1 MNSYAEMHF
10 ETHIR
15 KRGLPYESEGKQVA
29 RIAASLRPR
38 RAKKES
44 RIRLA
49 ARWLGDFVAGL
60 RCQLGNRLASKPT
73 PKPC

>member
-10 ETHIR
+10 ETQIR
-15 KRGLPYESEGKQVA
+15 GRGFPYESEGKQVA

-44 RIRLA
+44 RIQHVA
-49 ARWLGDFVAGL
+49 VWLGDLVAGL
-60 RCQLGNRLASKPT
+60 RCRLESRLASEPAPT
-73 PKPC
+73 PC

>member
-15 KRGLPYESEGKQVA
+15 KRGLPYESEGKQIA

-38 RAKKES
+38 REKKES
-44 RIRLA
+44 RIRHLA
-49 ARWLGDFVAGL
+49 VWLGDLIAGL
-60 RCQLGNRLASKPT
+60 QCRLESRFASEPAAT
-73 PKPC
+73 PC

>member
-1 MNSYAEMHF
+1 MNSHAEMHF
-10 ETHIR
+10 ETQIR
-15 KRGLPYESEGKQVA
+15 RRGLPYESEGKQTA

-44 RIRLA
+44 RIRHVA
-49 ARWLGDFVAGL
+49 VWLGDLVAGL
-60 RCQLGNRLASKPT
+60 RCRLESRLASEPA

>member
-10 ETHIR
+10 ETQLR
-15 KRGLPYESEGKQVA
+15 RRGLPYESEGRQLA

-44 RIRLA
+44 RIRGMAVCAL
-49 ARWLGDFVAGL
+49 
-60 RCQLGNRLASKPT
+60 
-73 PKPC
+73 